1 MGNYQSIQKVNF
13 EDIQY
18 VMQNKRDT
26 ILLNTLHANKQGC
39 LLPNTLP
46 IHSEETVINELL
58 SSNKKTQ
65 LIIYGENSKD
75 ESIFRK
81 YEQLTKLGFSNVYV
95 YIGGMFEWLC
105 LQDIYGDELFPTTK
119 KELDILKYKPS
130 NILNKYYLTN
140 SST

>member
-26 ILLNTLHANKQGC
+26 VLLNTLHANKQGC

-46 IHSEETVINELL
+46 IHNEETVINELL

-65 LIIYGENSKD
+65 LIIYGENSND
-75 ESIFRK
+75 ERIFRK
-81 YEQLTKLGFSNVYV
+81 CEQLTKLGFSNVYV

>member
-18 VMQNKRDT
+18 VMQNNRDT
-26 ILLNTLHANKQGC
+26 ILLNTLHINIQSC

-46 IHSEETVINELL
+46 IHTEETVINELL
-58 SSNKKTQ
+58 NSNKKPKI
-65 LIIYGENSKD
+65 IIYGKNSND

-81 YEQLTKLGFSNVYV
+81 CEQLKKLGFSNVYV

-105 LQDIYGDELFPTTK
+105 LQDIYGDDLFPTTK
-119 KELDILKYKPS
+119 KELDILKYKSS

-140 SST
+140 

>member
-1 MGNYQSIQKVNF
+1 
-13 EDIQY
+13 
-18 VMQNKRDT
+18 
-26 ILLNTLHANKQGC
+26 
-39 LLPNTLP
+39 LP

-81 YEQLTKLGFSNVYV
+81 CEQLTKLGFSNVYV